1 MRRNYLKN
9 EEICL
14 RAPEPTDLNV
24 MLSIENDSVFWDV
37 SCTLAPWSRYDLH
50 QYIKSNR
57 NDIFKD
63 EQLRL
68 MITRISDEEVVGAVD
83 LTDFNPHHNRAA
95 VGIIILSECQQNGY
109 ARQALELLCDYSFNF
124 LHINQLYAHIPV
136 GNEASLR
143 LFASAGFTRS
153 GLLKEWLHR
162 ENGYEDVVLVQRGN
176 QREA

>member
-1 MRRNYLKN
+1 MRRDYLKN
-9 EEICL
+9 EEVCL
-14 RAPEPTDLNV
+14 RAPEPTDLEV
-24 MLSIENDSVFWDV
+24 MLSIENDSCFWDV

-68 MITRISDEEVVGAVD
+68 MIVRTSDEEVVGAVD
-83 LTDFNPHHNRAA
+83 LSDFNPRHNRVA
-95 VGIIILSECQQNGY
+95 VGIIVLSEYQQNGY

-124 LHINQLYAHIPV
+124 LHINQLYAYIPV
-136 GNEASLR
+136 TNEASLR
-143 LFASAGFTRS
+143 LFASVGFMRS
-153 GLLKEWLHR
+153 GVLKEWIHG

>member
-1 MRRNYLKN
+1 MKRDYLKN

-14 RAPEPTDLNV
+14 RAPEPTDLRV
-24 MLSIENDSVFWDV
+24 MLSIENDSSFWDV

-50 QYIKSNR
+50 QYIKFNR

-68 MITRISDEEVVGAVD
+68 MITRTSDDEVIGAVD
-83 LTDFNPHHNRAA
+83 LTDFNPHHSRAA
-95 VGIIILSECQQNGY
+95 VGIIILAEYQQHGY

-124 LHINQLYAHIPV
+124 LHINCLYAHIPV
-136 GNEASLR
+136 GNEASLK
-143 LFASAGFTRS
+143 LFATVGFTRS
-153 GLLKEWLHR
+153 GVLKEWLR
-162 ENGYEDVVLVQRGN
+162 GEKGYEDVVLVQRGN

>member
-14 RAPEPTDLNV
+14 RAPEPTDLKV
-24 MLSIENDSVFWDV
+24 MLAIENDSVFWDI

-50 QYIKSNR
+50 QYIKCNR

-68 MITRISDEEVVGAVD
+68 MIVRVSDEKVIGTVD

-95 VGIIILSECQQNGY
+95 VGIIILPEYQQNGY
-109 ARQALELLCDYSFNF
+109 ARQALGLLCDYSFNF
-124 LHINQLYAHIPV
+124 LHINQLYAHIPIK
-136 GNEASLR
+136 NEASLR
-143 LFASAGFTRS
+143 LFATVGFVRS
-153 GLLKEWLHR
+153 GLLKEWLR
-162 ENGYEDVVLVQRGN
+162 TENGYEDVALVQRGS
-176 QREA
+176 QRET